1 MTVGSTSG
9 IIRYAGESEAAEFI
23 ICTENG
29 VRAELEKRY
38 PGKKFYFTEAEP
50 VCEDMKLVTPDKILR
65 VLRTGEN
72 EVVMDEKLREESRQP
87 LEEMLRLAK

>member
-1 MTVGSTSG
+1 
-9 IIRYAGESEAAEFI
+9 
-23 ICTENG
+23 
-29 VRAELEKRY
+29 
-38 PGKKFYFTEAEP
+38 
-50 VCEDMKLVTPDKILR
+50 MKLVTPDKILR